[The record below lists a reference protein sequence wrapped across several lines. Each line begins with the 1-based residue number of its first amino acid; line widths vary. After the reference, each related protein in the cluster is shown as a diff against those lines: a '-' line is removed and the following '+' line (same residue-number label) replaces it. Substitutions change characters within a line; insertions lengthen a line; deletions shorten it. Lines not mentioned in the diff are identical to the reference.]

1 MTRLRVE
8 GKRNRDSCHLRRRVR
23 VAVREAGDEGVAGAV
38 GLAAEVEKR
47 SQIP

>member
-1 MTRLRVE
+1 
-8 GKRNRDSCHLRRRVR
+8 VR
-23 VAVREAGDEGVAGAV
+23 VVVREAGDEGVVGAVGAV

>member
-1 MTRLRVE
+1 
-8 GKRNRDSCHLRRRVR
+8 VR
-23 VAVREAGDEGVAGAV
+23 VVVREAGDEGVVGAV